1 MELDLKGKVAIRVSP
16 LTIDTLIL
24 LAVPSGPS
32 DNQTESVLLK
42 VRLRFKDFLSVMFI
56 VVFECVS
63 NSIVDF
69 RHQAVDALVRLEGDS
84 LGELFFV
91 AIGVLEHEPLSV
103 GDQLAML
110 ELGFDAAHGWG
121 KAMVAVVAF
130 GVASFRFAAAG
141 ETSIGSAV
149 LLWCEVIALPV
160 PGAVRVGPGL
170 VGGG

>member
-1 MELDLKGKVAIRVSP
+1 MELNLKGKVVTCVSP

-32 DNQTESVLLK
+32 DNQIESVLLK
-42 VRLRFKDFLSVMFI
+42 VGLGFKESLSVMFI

-63 NSIVDF
+63 NSIMDF
-69 RHQAVDALVRLEGDS
+69 RHQVVDALVRLEGDS

-110 ELGFDAAHGWG
+110 ELSFDATHGWG
-121 KAMVAVVAF
+121 EAMIAVVAF
-130 GVASFRFAAAG
+130 GVASFRFAAVG
-141 ETSIGSAV
+141 ETSIGGAV
-149 LLWCEVIALPV
+149 LLWYEVRAFPV

-170 VGGG
+170 VGCG